1 SRVMGLGAVQ
11 RQSLI
16 TLASTI
22 ALTIIGFVATFYFA
36 HVLGPSILGAYFL
49 FLAYLGIFDLIGDG
63 GFGGAAVKRISE
75 GKDQSAFFTAYVFLR
90 VLLIAGSVLLL
101 LALQDRFVDLQ
112 ESGMFFW
119 LIAALIVGIFS
130 SSIGRGIYGTG
141 KVGVYQVS
149 NLLGNVIKVLVQIL
163 AVFLGYGLAGLAGGF
178 IAGVIVGGAINFRFL
193 DLRLARFDLGHL
205 KSLFSFSFWSFLAAS
220 GTLVYTYSD
229 TILIGY
235 FLGNADVGIYR
246 TAFQLTSI
254 ATFTT
259 IALQTVLFPKISGW
273 GTDGNLRIVETAMAR
288 SFSYA
293 LILAIPVAV
302 GGWLLGDRLLFY
314 LYGEPFVTG
323 APALAVL
330 LAVQIVNVFMYL
342 LTSSI
347 SALDQPRESF
357 KVTAAAATANILIN
371 IALIPLVGIV
381 GAAIATLATMLLNA
395 ALAYRVLSRL
405 IRVRLERRPVLNICI
420 AALVMAAAV
429 GILRFIVPPDSVVT
443 LFLTVLLGGV
453 VYTLVLL
460 RLDRAFLEDFREIVV
475 QLGIPWPWWLDR

>member
-1 SRVMGLGAVQ
+1 MGLGAVQ

-22 ALTIIGFVATFYFA
+22 ALTLIGFVATFYFA

-75 GKDQSAFFTAYVFLR
+75 GKDQSAFFTAYMFLR

-101 LALQDRFVDLQ
+101 IILRDYFVDLR
-112 ESGMFFW
+112 ESGTYSW
-119 LIAALIVGIFS
+119 LIVALIVGIFS

-141 KVGVYQVS
+141 KVGVYQIS
-149 NLLGNVIKVLVQIL
+149 NLLGNVIRVLVQIL

-178 IAGVIVGGAINFRFL
+178 IAGIIVGGAINFQFL
-193 DLRLARFDLGHL
+193 ELRLTRFNPGHL
-205 KSLFSFSFWSFLAAS
+205 KSLFSFSFWSFLASS

-235 FLGNADVGIYR
+235 FLGNADVGVYR

-273 GTDGNLRIVETAMAR
+273 GTDGNLHIVEMAMAR

-302 GGWLLGDRLLFY
+302 GGWLLGDKLLFY
-314 LYGEPFVTG
+314 LYGAPFAVG

-342 LTSSI
+342 LTSSL
-347 SALDQPRESF
+347 SALDQPKESF
-357 KVTAAAATANILIN
+357 KVTAVAATANILIN

-395 ALAYRVLSRL
+395 ALAYRVLSRF
-405 IRVRLERRPVLNICI
+405 IHVGLERRPVLNICI

-429 GILRFIVPPDSVVT
+429 SILRVIVPLDSVFA
-443 LFLTVLLGGV
+443 LFLAVLLGGI

-460 RLDRAFLEDFREIVV
+460 RLDRAFLDDFREIII